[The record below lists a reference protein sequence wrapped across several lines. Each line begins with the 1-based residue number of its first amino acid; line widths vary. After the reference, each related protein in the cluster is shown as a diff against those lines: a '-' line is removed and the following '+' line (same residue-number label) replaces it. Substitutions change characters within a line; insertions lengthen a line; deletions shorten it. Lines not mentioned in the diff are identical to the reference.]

1 MKVLAVGCH
10 PDDLEIACS
19 GTLRKYVEQGAEVY
33 MCHVANGCLGH
44 VIIEPEEL
52 RVIRTKEAEEAGKII
67 GAKQVFNLDVPH
79 GPPTRVPS
87 GHTCLS
93 NNMIF

>member
-52 RVIRTKEAEEAGKII
+52 RVIRCRMKLTVQLQKAVIC
-67 GAKQVFNLDVPH
+67 
-79 GPPTRVPS
+79 S
-87 GHTCLS
+87 S
-93 NNMIF
+93 